1 MGRREQFLKDAVQA
15 LKREGID
22 ASCCVGDVRSRES
35 AEAAV
40 AFTASTY
47 GSLNILVNSKCS
59 MLCSSAIAVHYYIM
73 CQFSTYSV
81 HHVSIFSHHFV
92 RQLDNL
98 VG

>member
-40 AFTASTY
+40 AFTVSTY
-47 GSLNILVNSKCS
+47 GSLNILVNSKLMC
-59 MLCSSAIAVHYYIM
+59 LARFLALVHPVD
-73 CQFSTYSV
+73 ST
-81 HHVSIFSHHFV
+81 VSDTYTTIFTNSKP
-92 RQLDNL
+92 
-98 VG
+98 